1 VKWSDIP
8 ASAKLAAL
16 IVTYIMVMLG
26 YLATYQTDAEAQ
38 AYQQKHQSEL
48 INFRVQQVEQ
58 RIQDYRYQL
67 LSSKLSA
74 EQREWIQAELKR
86 LEEQKKCIRAGTC

>member
-1 VKWSDIP
+1 MKWSDIP

-16 IVTYIMVMLG
+16 IVTYIMLMLG

-38 AYQQKHQSEL
+38 AYQQQHQSEL

-67 LSSKLSA
+67 LSSRLSP
-74 EQREWIQAELKR
+74 EQREWIYAELKR
-86 LEEQKKCIRAGTC
+86 LEEQKKCIREGAC